1 MLATEKYL
9 AFFINEKGAI
19 LKTENFLQIHQ
30 HVVVNLL
37 KYFAESITSK
47 PQLPK
52 IIISQRIGISFT
64 IKSNRMRISTRE
76 SNDIFTVL

>member
-1 MLATEKYL
+1 MRMLATEKYL

-47 PQLPK
+47 P
-52 IIISQRIGISFT
+52 
-64 IKSNRMRISTRE
+64 
-76 SNDIFTVL
+76 